1 MKNIV
6 FFVFYSTS
14 VGSMEDETL
23 TFFKNLK
30 YKNVP
35 YTIILDIFTLFT
47 NLQIVIIHAKFC
59 KESHF
64 EKRIELWSN
73 IIDTYII
80 YNSYVTSIEKIVNE
94 LYEDIYNFDMYIKKI
109 LLCNCNQDLFF
120 STETL
125 TMKLLLEKSYANVY
139 ENIIKEIKEDIII
152 C

>member
-1 MKNIV
+1 
-6 FFVFYSTS
+6 
-14 VGSMEDETL
+14 MEDETL
-23 TFFKNLK
+23 TFFQNLK

-35 YTIILDIFTLFT
+35 YTIILNIFTLFT

-64 EKRIELWSN
+64 EKRIELWSS

-94 LYEDIYNFDMYIKKI
+94 LHEDVYNFDMYIKKI